1 MPWYETDVAL
11 IAVTVLFGI
20 AAFSLLMYNDWK
32 EQHAKAT
39 PTQTEQTA
47 TGAGNPAS
55 QYAAALTTAATIP
68 FVV

>member
-32 EQHAKAT
+32 EQHAEAT
-39 PTQTEQTA
+39 PNPTEPA
-47 TGAGNPAS
+47 AAAGNPAS
-55 QYAAALTTAATIP
+55 RYAAALTTAATIP